1 MRMQFHEYRRLSFI
15 PLMAVALG
23 AYYLFVLLPLGKRA
37 ESLNTPLQ
45 TAWTN
50 LTASLELTNAMAVD
64 FQRITNQYSE
74 TKQALAIVEDAK
86 SQATT
91 RLQLPD
97 AIRSR
102 MTGPFQL
109 VEYQDERS
117 RELDDLTAL
126 AKKHNT
132 TVEPGVFAN
141 FPEHTADVKQPTL
154 LWAALSFVDGLLR
167 TAIACD
173 VTTIHALEAPLTLT
187 NPPPIN
193 NLERLAEIPLQI
205 EFTTTVPNATKLIQ
219 SLPLRADEIRAAGL
233 PDALAD
239 KPVLFIDRLI
249 VAKQSPDKPDE
260 VRVSL
265 RTVGYVLR
273 D

>member
-1 MRMQFHEYRRLSFI
+1 MQFQEYRRLSLI
-15 PLMAVALG
+15 PLIALALG
-23 AYYLFVLLPLGKRA
+23 AYYLFVVVPLDRRA

-45 TAWTN
+45 RAWTN
-50 LTASLELTNAMAVD
+50 LAASLEQTNTMAID
-64 FQRITNQYSE
+64 FQRITNQLGE
-74 TKQALAIVEDAK
+74 TRQALVIVDNAR
-86 SQATT
+86 SQATA
-91 RLQLPD
+91 RLQLAAP
-97 AIRSR
+97 IRSR

-117 RELDDLTAL
+117 RELDDLSAL
-126 AKKHNT
+126 AKKHKTN
-132 TVEPGVFAN
+132 VESNVFAN

-167 TAIACD
+167 TAIECD
-173 VTTIHALEAPLTLT
+173 VNTIHSLEAPLAIT
-187 NPPPIN
+187 NAPPTN
-193 NLERLAEIPLQI
+193 SLERLAEIPLQM
-205 EFTTTVPNATKLIQ
+205 EFTSTVENATKLIQ

-233 PDALAD
+233 PEAASD

-249 VAKQSPDKPDE
+249 IAKQSPEKPDE